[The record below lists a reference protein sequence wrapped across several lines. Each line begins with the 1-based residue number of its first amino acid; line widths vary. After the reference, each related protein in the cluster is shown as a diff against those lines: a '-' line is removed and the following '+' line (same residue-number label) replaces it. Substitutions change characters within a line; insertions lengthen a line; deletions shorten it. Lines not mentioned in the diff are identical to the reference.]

1 MNEDRELEDLL
12 RASMKHHAE
21 QMPEIGSVRTRRRRT
36 TVLVAA
42 AASVV
47 VVAAGAVALTSLA
60 PIFSTGSGTSGS
72 ASTHLDLG
80 GPRPLFGLD
89 FSAGDGS
96 SAAPTSAAAP
106 SSPDELVWTPMVAAA
121 LSTLSSKAVEK
132 SAPLCSAANPEH
144 VNVALSD
151 VSAIYVCHGGSLTQ
165 EDGSVWSTVIVDQVV
180 EGVAELLE
188 SSGRPDEPLTDLAC
202 TAEGYLTPIITV
214 HSSSGVHNI
223 APPVDICGKP
233 QSRWLAALHNLIVQ
247 KVREIPIEMTQSSLA
262 IDTGCPDQFK
272 DMMTLEKPAKAK
284 GSPDPL
290 PESPLTMCVYKSDS
304 SDVGTLVAGL
314 GLSSRAV
321 AAINGIYPKIE
332 SDPECDPTDHHFFV
346 ILTGK
351 MMGWV
356 QIGLDGCGVFGSPGG
371 MWSGSGELR
380 AYLTWLI
387 QNSGQGKALLSQ

>member
-21 QMPEIGSVRTRRRRT
+21 EMPEIGSVRTRRRRT
-36 TVLVAA
+36 PVLVAA

-47 VVAAGAVALTSLA
+47 IVAAGAVALTSLA
-60 PIFSTGSGTSGS
+60 PILSAGSGTSGS

-96 SAAPTSAAAP
+96 FAAPTSAAAAKGLAGFVNLSRP
-106 SSPDELVWTPMVAAA
+106 MPTELDSFCSSDAPQH
-121 LSTLSSKAVEK
+121 VEIT
-132 SAPLCSAANPEH
+132 A
-144 VNVALSD
+144 SD
-151 VSAIYVCHGGSLTQ
+151 VSAIYICHEGSLTQ
-165 EDGSVWSTVIVDQVV
+165 EDGSIWATAVVDQIVGGID
-180 EGVAELLE
+180 EFLAATALA
-188 SSGRPDEPLTDLAC
+188 DEPESKSCFLTFNPPA
-202 TAEGYLTPIITV
+202 IIAV
-214 HSSSGVHNI
+214 HAADAIMNI
-223 APPVDICGKP
+223 DPPRDWCRSP
-233 QSRWLAALHNLIVQ
+233 LPAWTSAFERLIVQ
-247 KVREIPIEMTQSSLA
+247 KVREIPIEITQSSLA
-262 IDTGCPDQFK
+262 IDTGCPYQFK

-290 PESPLTMCVYKSDS
+290 PESPLTMCVYKSDL

-314 GLSSRAV
+314 GLSTRAV
-321 AAINGIYPKIE
+321 AAINGFYPKIE
-332 SDPECDPTDHHFFV
+332 SDPECDPTDHHLFV

-387 QNSGQGKALLSQ
+387 QDAGQGKALLNQ